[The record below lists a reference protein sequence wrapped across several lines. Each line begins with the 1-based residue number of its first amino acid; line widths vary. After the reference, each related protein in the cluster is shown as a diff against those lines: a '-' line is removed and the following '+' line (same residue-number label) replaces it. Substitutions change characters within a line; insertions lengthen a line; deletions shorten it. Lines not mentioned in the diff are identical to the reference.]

1 MSEDL
6 GFSNTTFKE
15 KPDISMIFLRQLDR
29 TNMAA
34 SRDYESSVI
43 QKLNNLP
50 MTYHKMV
57 EDQSDRYTEEK
68 ETYIFEAPCGQ
79 EIGEIDDP
87 CLKDDKVPVRRLL
100 GEIDYEDPNIKEILN
115 NGTEE
120 EPDYEIILHDPSVP
134 VKRHIGSIDWDD
146 PNIWSPKMTI
156 EQYIDY
162 TRLDYVIMEASEIA
176 GLTWNQDSETFKIAT
191 IRLPLSN
198 KATPYRPQLD
208 KQTKEDEEENDGN
221 DQDQEEET

>member
-6 GFSNTTFKE
+6 GFNNTTFKE

-57 EDQSDRYTEEK
+57 EDQADRYTEEK

-87 CLKDDKVPVRRLL
+87 CLKDDKVPVKRLN
-100 GEIDYEDPNIKEILN
+100 DN
-115 NGTEE
+115 
-120 EPDYEIILHDPSVP
+120 
-134 VKRHIGSIDWDD
+134 SIDWDD
-146 PNIWSPKMTI
+146 PNIWSPKMTL

-191 IRLPLSN
+191 IKLPLSN

-208 KQTKEDEEENDGN
+208 KNTEETEEETDGN
-221 DQDQEEET
+221 DQDQEEEI